1 MDAAVVVF
9 TLGAFAVWGYALW
22 WALTQRKYPW
32 YHVWVLVLVT
42 LFWFVGE
49 SLAIRLGKY
58 EYPKFPPILRVNF
71 PIIGGTPQDPGWVE
85 KQLVSLIP
93 AGEGPPWEFD
103 PSCKAGS
110 YAIPLPV
117 VAIEAAL
124 VFGFFRLAA
133 SFLRVDKS
141 RWWTSIATG
150 GLCALLMVNSFAAL
164 DPVVSITKWCQP
176 DFPDPTHTYLPFGLW
191 RWFTTQTHQG
201 YWFGVP
207 LVNYAAWFVAAA
219 VFGFFARWDDQGES
233 GLIRKY
239 KWWIWYPVATI
250 VILLVYAAA
259 AMGVLIVVDRFLI
272 HGQEY
277 LFVQPIFLPKAW
289 QLGIVGLLLATAL
302 RVCWAAKRESE
313 IRIEFVAVAPK
324 VLALF
329 YCLWLLVRYFYGGIF
344 AVWLVTFVVTAIV
357 LRWHFVT
364 RRVFGWSPPPPSPA
378 SPVKPQRQPPDAQ
391 PT

>member
-32 YHVWVLVLVT
+32 YHVWLLVLVT
-42 LFWFVGE
+42 LFWFIGE

-58 EYPKFPPILRVNF
+58 EYPRFPPILRVNF
-71 PIIGGTPQDPGWVE
+71 PIIGGTPQHPGWVE
-85 KQLVSLIP
+85 EKLVALIP
-93 AGEGPPWEFD
+93 AGEGPPWKFD
-103 PSCKAGS
+103 RSCKADS
-110 YAIPLPV
+110 YDIPLPV

-176 DFPDPTHTYLPFGLW
+176 EFPDPTHMYLPIGLW

-219 VFGFFARWDDQGES
+219 VFGFLARWDDQRNDL
-233 GLIRKY
+233 LIRKY
-239 KWWIWYPVATI
+239 KIWICYAAATI
-250 VILLVYAAA
+250 VILAIYVAAA
-259 AMGVLIVVDRFLI
+259 LGVTIVVDRVLI

-277 LFVQPIFLPKAW
+277 FFGHPVFAPKMW
-289 QLGIVGLLLATAL
+289 QLGLVALLLGLAL
-302 RVCWAAKRESE
+302 IACWSGRRHSRITIEVVAA
-313 IRIEFVAVAPK
+313 APK
-324 VLALF
+324 VLALL
-329 YCLWLLVRYFYGGIF
+329 YCLWLLLRFFHAGIF
-344 AVWLVTFVVTAIV
+344 VVWSVSVAVAVIV
-357 LRWHFVT
+357 LRWPFIA
-364 RRVFGWSPPPPSPA
+364 RRVFGDRDA
-378 SPVKPQRQPPDAQ
+378 EQELELQPRSDVGA
-391 PT
+391 